1 MVSCSSYI
9 FVCGI
14 SYTIAWAFC
23 IVRLNSKGSAKAYD
37 WGWTRRI
44 PTLLFIYVYADN
56 AATTRLS
63 NKAFESMLPYLQNEY
78 GNASQ
83 LYSFARFPKKVLK
96 EARQVIA
103 NCIGAQPSEIFFT
116 SCGTESD
123 NWVINGAVQ
132 QHLPIVTSSIE
143 HHAILR
149 PCESAKRCGCS
160 VSLLPVTKEGIV
172 LSSSVK
178 EVVHSSC
185 GLLSVMYANN
195 EIGTIQ
201 PIKELATI
209 AHENGWLMHTDAV
222 QAIGH
227 TRINVRE
234 LGVDMLSASAHKFN
248 GPKGIG
254 FLYIKEGVNWPALI
268 KGGTQENG
276 LRAGT
281 ENVASIVGMATALEE
296 NVISICENESHLAH
310 LEEILISNLSRSGI
324 AFYRNGAENH
334 IKGNVSLSFPNR
346 SGESIMHRLDLK
358 GICVSTGSACDS
370 KETQISHVLKAI
382 GLEEML
388 AKGTIRIS
396 LSKYNTEQ
404 DMITIVQVLV
414 GILKEESVK

>member
-1 MVSCSSYI
+1 M
-9 FVCGI
+9 
-14 SYTIAWAFC
+14 
-23 IVRLNSKGSAKAYD
+23 KE
-37 WGWTRRI
+37 
-44 PTLLFIYVYADN
+44 YVYADN

-83 LYSFARFPKKVLK
+83 LYSFARLPKKALK
-96 EARQVIA
+96 EARQVIV

-185 GLLSVMYANN
+185 GLLSVMYAND

-396 LSKYNTEQ
+396 LSKYNTEH
-404 DMITIVQVLV
+404 DMMKIVQVLV
-414 GILKEESVK
+414 GILKEESVN

>member
-1 MVSCSSYI
+1 M
-9 FVCGI
+9 
-14 SYTIAWAFC
+14 
-23 IVRLNSKGSAKAYD
+23 KE
-37 WGWTRRI
+37 
-44 PTLLFIYVYADN
+44 YVYADN

-63 NKAFESMLPYLQNEY
+63 NKAFECMLPYLQNEY

-83 LYSFARFPKKVLK
+83 LYSFARLPKKALK

-103 NCIGAQPSEIFFT
+103 NCIGAQPGEIFFT

-178 EVVHSSC
+178 EVVHSSR

-222 QAIGH
+222 QAMGH

-254 FLYIKEGVNWPALI
+254 FLYIKEGINWPALI
-268 KGGTQENG
+268 KGGAQEKG

-281 ENVASIVGMATALEE
+281 ENVASIMGMATALEE
-296 NVISICENESHLAH
+296 NVISICENESYLAH

-324 AFYRNGAENH
+324 AFYRNGSENH

-358 GICVSTGSACDS
+358 GIFVSTGSACDS
-370 KETQISHVLKAI
+370 KDTQISHVLKAI
-382 GLEEML
+382 GLKEML

-404 DMITIVQVLV
+404 DVMKIVQVLV
-414 GILKEESVK
+414 GILKEESVN

>member
-1 MVSCSSYI
+1 M
-9 FVCGI
+9 
-14 SYTIAWAFC
+14 
-23 IVRLNSKGSAKAYD
+23 KE
-37 WGWTRRI
+37 
-44 PTLLFIYVYADN
+44 YVYADN

-83 LYSFARFPKKVLK
+83 LYSFARLPKKALK

-254 FLYIKEGVNWPALI
+254 FLYIKEGVNWPTLI

-296 NVISICENESHLAH
+296 NVISICENESYLAH

-324 AFYRNGAENH
+324 VFYRNGAENH
-334 IKGNVSLSFPNR
+334 IRGNVSLSFPNR

-370 KETQISHVLKAI
+370 KDTQISHVLKAI

-396 LSKYNTEQ
+396 LSKYNTEH
-404 DMITIVQVLV
+404 DMMKIVQVLV

>member
-1 MVSCSSYI
+1 M
-9 FVCGI
+9 
-14 SYTIAWAFC
+14 
-23 IVRLNSKGSAKAYD
+23 KE
-37 WGWTRRI
+37 
-44 PTLLFIYVYADN
+44 YVYADN

-83 LYSFARFPKKVLK
+83 LYSFARLPKKALK

-310 LEEILISNLSRSGI
+310 LEKILISNLSRSGI

-396 LSKYNTEQ
+396 LSKYNTEY
-404 DMITIVQVLV
+404 DMMKIVQVLV
-414 GILKEESVK
+414 GILKEESVN

>member
-1 MVSCSSYI
+1 M
-9 FVCGI
+9 
-14 SYTIAWAFC
+14 
-23 IVRLNSKGSAKAYD
+23 KE
-37 WGWTRRI
+37 
-44 PTLLFIYVYADN
+44 YVYADN

-83 LYSFARFPKKVLK
+83 LYSFARLPKKALK

-149 PCESAKRCGCS
+149 PCEAAKRCGCS

-172 LSSSVK
+172 LSSSFK
-178 EVVHSSC
+178 EVVHSSR

-222 QAIGH
+222 QAMGH

-234 LGVDMLSASAHKFN
+234 LGIDMLSASAHKFN

-254 FLYIKEGVNWPALI
+254 FLYIKEGIDWPSLI
-268 KGGTQENG
+268 KGGAQEKG

-296 NVISICENESHLAH
+296 NVISICENESYLAH

-324 AFYRNGAENH
+324 VFYRNGAENH
-334 IKGNVSLSFPNR
+334 IRGNVSLSFPNR

-404 DMITIVQVLV
+404 DMIKIVQVLV

>member
-1 MVSCSSYI
+1 M
-9 FVCGI
+9 
-14 SYTIAWAFC
+14 
-23 IVRLNSKGSAKAYD
+23 KE
-37 WGWTRRI
+37 
-44 PTLLFIYVYADN
+44 YVYADN

-83 LYSFARFPKKVLK
+83 LYSFARLPKKALK

-254 FLYIKEGVNWPALI
+254 FLYIKEGVNWPTLI

-296 NVISICENESHLAH
+296 NVISICENESYLAH

-404 DMITIVQVLV
+404 DMIKIVQVLV

>member
-1 MVSCSSYI
+1 M
-9 FVCGI
+9 
-14 SYTIAWAFC
+14 
-23 IVRLNSKGSAKAYD
+23 KE
-37 WGWTRRI
+37 
-44 PTLLFIYVYADN
+44 YVYADN

-83 LYSFARFPKKVLK
+83 LYSFARLPKKALK

-201 PIKELATI
+201 PIKELSTI

-396 LSKYNTEQ
+396 LSKYNTEH
-404 DMITIVQVLV
+404 DMMKIVQVLV

>member
-1 MVSCSSYI
+1 M
-9 FVCGI
+9 
-14 SYTIAWAFC
+14 
-23 IVRLNSKGSAKAYD
+23 KE
-37 WGWTRRI
+37 
-44 PTLLFIYVYADN
+44 YVYADN

-83 LYSFARFPKKVLK
+83 LYSFARLPKKALK

-254 FLYIKEGVNWPALI
+254 FLYIKEGVNWPTLI

-382 GLEEML
+382 GLEVML

-404 DMITIVQVLV
+404 DMIKIVQVLV

>member
-1 MVSCSSYI
+1 M
-9 FVCGI
+9 
-14 SYTIAWAFC
+14 
-23 IVRLNSKGSAKAYD
+23 KE
-37 WGWTRRI
+37 
-44 PTLLFIYVYADN
+44 YVYADN

-83 LYSFARFPKKVLK
+83 LYSFARLPKKALK

-103 NCIGAQPSEIFFT
+103 NCIGAKPSEIFFT

-149 PCESAKRCGCS
+149 PCEAAKRCGCS
-160 VSLLPVTKEGIV
+160 VSLLPVTQEGIV

-222 QAIGH
+222 QAMGH

-234 LGVDMLSASAHKFN
+234 LGIDMLSASAHKFN

-254 FLYIKEGVNWPALI
+254 FLYIKEGIDWPSLI
-268 KGGTQENG
+268 KGGAQEKG

-296 NVISICENESHLAH
+296 NVISICENESYLAH

-324 AFYRNGAENH
+324 VFYRNGAENH
-334 IKGNVSLSFPNR
+334 IRGNVSLSFPNR

>member
-1 MVSCSSYI
+1 M
-9 FVCGI
+9 
-14 SYTIAWAFC
+14 
-23 IVRLNSKGSAKAYD
+23 KE
-37 WGWTRRI
+37 
-44 PTLLFIYVYADN
+44 YVYADN

-83 LYSFARFPKKVLK
+83 LYSFARLPKKALK

-123 NWVINGAVQ
+123 NWVINDAVQ

-396 LSKYNTEQ
+396 LSKYNTEH
-404 DMITIVQVLV
+404 DMMKIVQVLV

>member
-1 MVSCSSYI
+1 M
-9 FVCGI
+9 
-14 SYTIAWAFC
+14 
-23 IVRLNSKGSAKAYD
+23 KE
-37 WGWTRRI
+37 
-44 PTLLFIYVYADN
+44 YVYADN

-83 LYSFARFPKKVLK
+83 LYSFARLPKKALK

-254 FLYIKEGVNWPALI
+254 FLYIKEGINWPALI

-296 NVISICENESHLAH
+296 NVISICENESYLAH

-396 LSKYNTEQ
+396 LSKYNTEH
-404 DMITIVQVLV
+404 DMMKIVQVLV
-414 GILKEESVK
+414 GILKEESVN

>member
-1 MVSCSSYI
+1 M
-9 FVCGI
+9 
-14 SYTIAWAFC
+14 
-23 IVRLNSKGSAKAYD
+23 KE
-37 WGWTRRI
+37 
-44 PTLLFIYVYADN
+44 YVYADN

-83 LYSFARFPKKVLK
+83 LYSFARLPKKALK

-346 SGESIMHRLDLK
+346 SGETIMHRLDLK

-396 LSKYNTEQ
+396 LSKYNTEY
-404 DMITIVQVLV
+404 DMMKIVQVLV
-414 GILKEESVK
+414 GILKEESVN

>member
-1 MVSCSSYI
+1 M
-9 FVCGI
+9 
-14 SYTIAWAFC
+14 
-23 IVRLNSKGSAKAYD
+23 KE
-37 WGWTRRI
+37 
-44 PTLLFIYVYADN
+44 YVYADN

-83 LYSFARFPKKVLK
+83 LYSFARLPKKALK

-123 NWVINGAVQ
+123 NWVINGAIQ

-396 LSKYNTEQ
+396 LSKYNTEH
-404 DMITIVQVLV
+404 DMMKIVQVLV
-414 GILKEESVK
+414 GILKEESVN

>member
-1 MVSCSSYI
+1 M
-9 FVCGI
+9 
-14 SYTIAWAFC
+14 
-23 IVRLNSKGSAKAYD
+23 KE
-37 WGWTRRI
+37 
-44 PTLLFIYVYADN
+44 YVYADN

-83 LYSFARFPKKVLK
+83 LYSFARLPKKALK

-222 QAIGH
+222 QAIAH

-296 NVISICENESHLAH
+296 NVISICENESYLAH

-324 AFYRNGAENH
+324 VFYRNGAENH
-334 IKGNVSLSFPNR
+334 IRGNVSLSFPNR

-404 DMITIVQVLV
+404 DMIKIVQVLV
-414 GILKEESVK
+414 GILKEESVN

>member
-1 MVSCSSYI
+1 M
-9 FVCGI
+9 
-14 SYTIAWAFC
+14 
-23 IVRLNSKGSAKAYD
+23 KE
-37 WGWTRRI
+37 
-44 PTLLFIYVYADN
+44 YVYADN

-83 LYSFARFPKKVLK
+83 LYSFARLPKKALK

-201 PIKELATI
+201 PIRELATI

-222 QAIGH
+222 QAMGH

-396 LSKYNTEQ
+396 SSKYNTEH
-404 DMITIVQVLV
+404 DMMKIVQVLV

>member
-1 MVSCSSYI
+1 M
-9 FVCGI
+9 
-14 SYTIAWAFC
+14 
-23 IVRLNSKGSAKAYD
+23 KE
-37 WGWTRRI
+37 
-44 PTLLFIYVYADN
+44 YVYADN

-83 LYSFARFPKKVLK
+83 LYSFARLPKKALK

-222 QAIGH
+222 QAMGH

-396 LSKYNTEQ
+396 LSKYNTEH
-404 DMITIVQVLV
+404 DMMKIVQVLV

>member
-1 MVSCSSYI
+1 M
-9 FVCGI
+9 
-14 SYTIAWAFC
+14 
-23 IVRLNSKGSAKAYD
+23 KE
-37 WGWTRRI
+37 
-44 PTLLFIYVYADN
+44 YVYADN

-83 LYSFARFPKKVLK
+83 LYSFARLPKKALK

-396 LSKYNTEQ
+396 MSKYNTEY
-404 DMITIVQVLV
+404 DMMKIVQVLV
-414 GILKEESVK
+414 GILKEESVN

>member
-1 MVSCSSYI
+1 M
-9 FVCGI
+9 
-14 SYTIAWAFC
+14 
-23 IVRLNSKGSAKAYD
+23 KE
-37 WGWTRRI
+37 
-44 PTLLFIYVYADN
+44 YVYADN

-83 LYSFARFPKKVLK
+83 LYSFARLPKKALK

-149 PCESAKRCGCS
+149 PCEAAKRCGCS

-222 QAIGH
+222 QAMGH

-396 LSKYNTEQ
+396 LSKYNTEH
-404 DMITIVQVLV
+404 DMMKIVQVLV

>member
-1 MVSCSSYI
+1 M
-9 FVCGI
+9 
-14 SYTIAWAFC
+14 
-23 IVRLNSKGSAKAYD
+23 KE
-37 WGWTRRI
+37 
-44 PTLLFIYVYADN
+44 YVYADN

-83 LYSFARFPKKVLK
+83 LYSFARLPKKALK

-149 PCESAKRCGCS
+149 PCEAAKRCGCS

-201 PIKELATI
+201 PIRELATI

-222 QAIGH
+222 QAMGH

-254 FLYIKEGVNWPALI
+254 FLFIKEGVNWPALI

-396 LSKYNTEQ
+396 LSKYNTEH
-404 DMITIVQVLV
+404 DMMKIVQVLV

>member
-1 MVSCSSYI
+1 M
-9 FVCGI
+9 
-14 SYTIAWAFC
+14 
-23 IVRLNSKGSAKAYD
+23 KE
-37 WGWTRRI
+37 
-44 PTLLFIYVYADN
+44 YVYADN

-83 LYSFARFPKKVLK
+83 LYSFARLPKKALK

-123 NWVINGAVQ
+123 NWVVNGAVQ
-132 QHLPIVTSSIE
+132 QYLPIVTSSIE

-222 QAIGH
+222 QAMGH
-227 TRINVRE
+227 TRINVLE

-254 FLYIKEGVNWPALI
+254 FLFIKEGVNWPALI
-268 KGGTQENG
+268 KGGAQENG

-281 ENVASIVGMATALEE
+281 ENVASIMGMATALEE
-296 NVISICENESHLAH
+296 NVASVSENEAYLSH
-310 LEEILISNLSRSGI
+310 LEEMLISNLSDSGI
-324 AFYRNGAENH
+324 LFYRNGAGNH
-334 IKGNVSLSFPNR
+334 IRGNISLSFPNR
-346 SGESIMHRLDLK
+346 SGEAIMHRLDLK

-370 KETQISHVLKAI
+370 QDTQVSHVLKAI
-382 GLEEML
+382 GLEETL

-396 LSKYNTEQ
+396 LGKYNTEQ
-404 DMITIVQVLV
+404 DVMRIVQELTR
-414 GILKEESVK
+414 ILK

>member
-1 MVSCSSYI
+1 M
-9 FVCGI
+9 
-14 SYTIAWAFC
+14 
-23 IVRLNSKGSAKAYD
+23 KE
-37 WGWTRRI
+37 
-44 PTLLFIYVYADN
+44 YVYADN

-63 NKAFESMLPYLQNEY
+63 DKAFESMLPYLQNEY

-83 LYSFARFPKKVLK
+83 LYSFARLPKKALK

-103 NCIGAQPSEIFFT
+103 NCIGAQPDEIFFT

-160 VSLLPVTKEGIV
+160 VSLLPVTKDGIV

-222 QAIGH
+222 QAMGH

-254 FLYIKEGVNWPALI
+254 FLYIKKGINWPVLI
-268 KGGTQENG
+268 KGGAQENG

-296 NVISICENESHLAH
+296 NVASVSDNEAYLTH
-310 LEEILISNLSRSGI
+310 LEEMLISNLSDSGVL
-324 AFYRNGAENH
+324 FCRNGAGNH
-334 IKGNVSLSFPNR
+334 IRGNISLSFPNR
-346 SGESIMHRLDLK
+346 SGEAILHRLDLK
-358 GICVSTGSACDS
+358 RICVSTGSACDS
-370 KETQISHVLKAI
+370 QDTQVSHVLKAI
-382 GLEEML
+382 DLDETL

-396 LSKYNTEQ
+396 LGKYNTEQ
-404 DMITIVQVLV
+404 DVMKIVQVLI
-414 GILKEESVK
+414 GILKERVR

>member
-1 MVSCSSYI
+1 M
-9 FVCGI
+9 
-14 SYTIAWAFC
+14 
-23 IVRLNSKGSAKAYD
+23 KE
-37 WGWTRRI
+37 
-44 PTLLFIYVYADN
+44 YVYADN

-83 LYSFARFPKKVLK
+83 LYSFARSPKKALK

-103 NCIGAQPSEIFFT
+103 TCIGAQPSEIYFT

-132 QHLPIVTSSIE
+132 QDLPIVTSSIE

-201 PIKELATI
+201 PIRELATI

-222 QAIGH
+222 QAMGH

-396 LSKYNTEQ
+396 LSKYNTEH
-404 DMITIVQVLV
+404 DMMKIVQVLV
-414 GILKEESVK
+414 GILKEESVN

>member
-1 MVSCSSYI
+1 M
-9 FVCGI
+9 
-14 SYTIAWAFC
+14 
-23 IVRLNSKGSAKAYD
+23 KE
-37 WGWTRRI
+37 
-44 PTLLFIYVYADN
+44 YVYADN

-83 LYSFARFPKKVLK
+83 LYSFARLPKKALK

-234 LGVDMLSASAHKFN
+234 LGVDMLSASAHKIN

-310 LEEILISNLSRSGI
+310 LEKILISNLSRSGI

-396 LSKYNTEQ
+396 LSKYNTEY
-404 DMITIVQVLV
+404 DMMKIVQVLV
-414 GILKEESVK
+414 GILKEESVN

>member
-1 MVSCSSYI
+1 M
-9 FVCGI
+9 
-14 SYTIAWAFC
+14 
-23 IVRLNSKGSAKAYD
+23 KE
-37 WGWTRRI
+37 
-44 PTLLFIYVYADN
+44 YVYADN

-83 LYSFARFPKKVLK
+83 LYSFARLPKKALK

-149 PCESAKRCGCS
+149 PCEAAKRCGCS

-296 NVISICENESHLAH
+296 NVISICENESYLAH

-396 LSKYNTEQ
+396 LSKYNTEH
-404 DMITIVQVLV
+404 DMMKIVQVLV
-414 GILKEESVK
+414 GILKEESVN

>member
-1 MVSCSSYI
+1 M
-9 FVCGI
+9 
-14 SYTIAWAFC
+14 
-23 IVRLNSKGSAKAYD
+23 KE
-37 WGWTRRI
+37 
-44 PTLLFIYVYADN
+44 YVYADN

-83 LYSFARFPKKVLK
+83 LYSFARLPKKALK

-149 PCESAKRCGCS
+149 PCEAAKRCGCS

-296 NVISICENESHLAH
+296 NVISICENESYLAH

-324 AFYRNGAENH
+324 VFYRNGAENH
-334 IKGNVSLSFPNR
+334 IRGNVSLSFPNR

-404 DMITIVQVLV
+404 DMIKIVQVLV

>member
-1 MVSCSSYI
+1 M
-9 FVCGI
+9 
-14 SYTIAWAFC
+14 
-23 IVRLNSKGSAKAYD
+23 KE
-37 WGWTRRI
+37 
-44 PTLLFIYVYADN
+44 YVYADN

-83 LYSFARFPKKVLK
+83 LYSFARLPKKALK

-172 LSSSVK
+172 LSSSIK

-396 LSKYNTEQ
+396 LSKYNTEH
-404 DMITIVQVLV
+404 DMMKIVQVLV
-414 GILKEESVK
+414 GILKEESVN